1 MIRCKRVYFDA
12 QTGDGQR
19 ILVDRLWPRGL
30 SRDALA
36 FDEWLPE
43 VAPSTELRKAFAHRV
58 EAFDEFSAAY
68 RRELAGHPE
77 HWQPL
82 LHWAASGTL
91 TLLYAARDEEH
102 NNARVLAEFLEGLP
116 VHRTEPVGVAH
127 KTPSQPHFDKG
138 RPSISRKTSIILGF
152 CFSITKS
159 FSAQTVEITFPA
171 LLCAN
176 YKTIHDSKVKF
187 FAAT

>member
-1 MIRCKRVYFDA
+1 MIRCKRVYLDA
-12 QTGDGQR
+12 QAGDGQR

-43 VAPSTELRKAFAHRV
+43 VAPSTELRKAFAHRA
-58 EAFDEFSAAY
+58 EAFDDFSAAY

-77 HWQPL
+77 HWQRL

-102 NNARVLAEFLEGLP
+102 NNARVLAEFLEDELQRYDSPSSP
-116 VHRTEPVGVAH
+116 VCYQGE
-127 KTPSQPHFDKG
+127 FDG
-138 RPSISRKTSIILGF
+138 
-152 CFSITKS
+152 
-159 FSAQTVEITFPA
+159 
-171 LLCAN
+171 N
-176 YKTIHDSKVKF
+176 
-187 FAAT
+187 